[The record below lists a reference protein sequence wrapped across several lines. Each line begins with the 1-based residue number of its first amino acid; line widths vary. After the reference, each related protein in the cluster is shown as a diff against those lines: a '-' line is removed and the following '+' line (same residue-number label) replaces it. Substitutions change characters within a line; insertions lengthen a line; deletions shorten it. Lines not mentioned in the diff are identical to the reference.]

1 MFQVFYMAVVMV
13 AVGAAVVWSLDFG
26 KELTQ
31 AAGEIARQS
40 ASAPATYGAPDS
52 PSAPTPAAEQF
63 AGYGEELVI
72 RAGPSGH
79 FIAEADV
86 NGYEVRF
93 LVDTGASIVM
103 LTPDDADLLGFNL
116 YDDDYSQVFQ
126 TPNGVLRGA
135 PVILDDV
142 QIGPIALSDV
152 HATVAEAPSAISL
165 LGMSFLRRLD
175 GYEVRDGELVL
186 RW

>member
-1 MFQVFYMAVVMV
+1 MFRVIYMAVVMV
-13 AVGAAVVWSLDFG
+13 AVGVAVVWTLDLG
-26 KELTQ
+26 KELSL
-31 AAGEIARQS
+31 AAVEIARQS
-40 ASAPATYGAPDS
+40 DSAPASAPVQAS
-52 PSAPTPAAEQF
+52 PSEADIEQVV
-63 AGYGEELVI
+63 AYGEEIVI
-72 RAGPSGH
+72 RAEPSGH
-79 FIAEADV
+79 FIADADV
-86 NGYEVRF
+86 NGQEMRF

-103 LTPDDADLLGFNL
+103 LTPDDAELLGFNL

>member
-1 MFQVFYMAVVMV
+1 MFRVFYMVVVMV
-13 AVGAAVVWSLDFG
+13 AVGAAVVWSLDLG
-26 KELTQ
+26 KKLTL
-31 AAGEIARQS
+31 AAVEIARQTES
-40 ASAPATYGAPDS
+40 VPTSSQAQGPPSVPDV
-52 PSAPTPAAEQF
+52 EQVV
-63 AGYGEELVI
+63 AYGEEVVI
-72 RAGPSGH
+72 RPGPSGH
-79 FIAEADV
+79 FIADVDV
-86 NGYEVRF
+86 NGHEMRF

-103 LTPDDADLLGFNL
+103 LTPDDAELLGFDL

-135 PVILDDV
+135 PVVLDDV

-152 HATVAEAPSAISL
+152 QATVAESPSAISL
-165 LGMSFLRRLD
+165 LGLSFLRRLD

>member
-1 MFQVFYMAVVMV
+1 MLRVIYMAVVMV
-13 AVGAAVVWSLDFG
+13 AVGLAVVWTLDLG
-26 KELTQ
+26 KELSL
-31 AAGEIARQS
+31 AAVEIARQS
-40 ASAPATYGAPDS
+40 DSAPASAPVQTS
-52 PSAPTPAAEQF
+52 PSVPDIEQVV
-63 AGYGEELVI
+63 AYGEEIVI

-79 FIAEADV
+79 FIADADV
-86 NGYEVRF
+86 NGQEMRF

-152 HATVAEAPSAISL
+152 HATVAEVPSAISL

-175 GYEVRDGELVL
+175 GYEVRNGELVL